1 MLVCY
6 ETAPRQFWS
15 IAVVTRLLSSR
26 DSKIAGSIARIVMT
40 ILECHVNKL
49 FTVENTYHDTNQTD
63 NVREQKLRG
72 ETAVIGELKRKC
84 EC

>member
-6 ETAPRQFWS
+6 ETAPRKFWS
-15 IAVVTRLLSSR
+15 IAVVTRLLSTR
-26 DSKIAGSIARIVMT
+26 DSEIAGSIARIVRT
-40 ILECHVNKL
+40 ILERHVNKL

-63 NVREQKLRG
+63 KVREQKLRG
-72 ETAVIGELKRKC
+72 ETAVIAELKRKC